1 MIRGMFLDVTSYD
14 SLGSTT
20 IFPLTVGT
28 NGAWLLA
35 TGFEGIVRDAD
46 PRGTTTTASAD
57 STAAA
62 SGSLSTTISIG
73 GAARN
78 CVW

>member
-1 MIRGMFLDVTSYD
+1 M
-14 SLGSTT
+14 
-20 IFPLTVGT
+20 
-28 NGAWLLA
+28 
-35 TGFEGIVRDAD
+35 RDAD